1 MHLFLK
7 KLNQIVVS
15 MKKISFVLIFVL
27 GSIMAGNSQNNQVIT
42 VKAGEQMSVNS
53 GTPVDHKEIGTAVM
67 EFMYDYSYLRDTTD
81 VTSAVTD
88 RMVLQVGYGLSKFTS
103 YRVMQ
108 IDSLIRVSTADQIK
122 ANPGR
127 YVGGETFSIY
137 KNYPAGKFTTTDK
150 IATDWFLIEEL
161 IPTQEWIMTADTN
174 EILGYKCR
182 SAKCSFRG
190 RDYIAYYTD
199 EIPVADGPWKF
210 GGLPGF
216 IMEVRDI
223 NNHYSF
229 VCVGINSKANR
240 QITMPQVEYNKTSR
254 VKFYQTKHRY
264 DINPTG
270 YLETVSGVKV
280 SVTTPDGKPRTDLT
294 QPRQLTYDYIET
306 DWKNY

>member
-1 MHLFLK
+1 
-7 KLNQIVVS
+7 
-15 MKKISFVLIFVL
+15 MKKMSFVLIFVL
-27 GSIMAGNSQNNQVIT
+27 GSMMAGNSQNKQVIT

-53 GTPVDHKEIGTAVM
+53 GTSVEHKEIGNAVM

-81 VTSAVTD
+81 VTSVVTD

-161 IPTQEWIMTADTN
+161 IPTQEWVMTADTKD
-174 EILGYKCR
+174 ILGYKCH
-182 SAKCSFRG
+182 SAKCNFRG

-199 EIPVADGPWKF
+199 QVPVADGPWKF

-216 IMEVRDI
+216 IMEVRDVGD
-223 NNHYSF
+223 HYSF

-240 QITMPQVEYNKTSR
+240 PITMPQVEYNKTSR
-254 VKFYQTKHRY
+254 VKFYQTKYRY
-264 DINPTG
+264 DTNPTG

-306 DWKNY
+306 DWKKY